1 MLHVAQGELPNTRG
15 KVTAG
20 LGGAGSQRFI
30 ADHYEAS
37 PGPVSALPPLP
48 PEFLLSGPVIIK
60 GKEVFDA

>member
-1 MLHVAQGELPNTRG
+1 MSH
-15 KVTAG
+15 KVSYSILVVRSLLDSA
-20 LGGAGSQRFI
+20 GAGSQRFI